1 MPHMASVA
9 TLTGVLANRL
19 EHRSTYYSFIIPDL
33 GPAPEAADRLDTA
46 DESGPGSGLFCIC
59 TSRLQRPVMVGS
71 PTGSSDVVNN
81 IHFFSRTLD
90 LTQRRLIVWIPLTSR
105 VRGMV

>member
-33 GPAPEAADRLDTA
+33 GPAPETVNRLDTA
-46 DESGPGSGLFCIC
+46 DESGPRFGLSCILYLPC
-59 TSRLQRPVMVGS
+59 HTARRLDAWHTNVGS
-71 PTGSSDVVNN
+71 PTGSS
-81 IHFFSRTLD
+81 
-90 LTQRRLIVWIPLTSR
+90 IVG
-105 VRGMV
+105 V

>member
-33 GPAPEAADRLDTA
+33 GPAPETGNRLDTA
-46 DESGPGSGLFCIC
+46 DESGPRYGLNCILYSPFAATRIGRPSSFHRASLRRMC
-59 TSRLQRPVMVGS
+59 GKLDGYAHLLSRS
-71 PTGSSDVVNN
+71 P
-81 IHFFSRTLD
+81 
-90 LTQRRLIVWIPLTSR
+90 
-105 VRGMV
+105 